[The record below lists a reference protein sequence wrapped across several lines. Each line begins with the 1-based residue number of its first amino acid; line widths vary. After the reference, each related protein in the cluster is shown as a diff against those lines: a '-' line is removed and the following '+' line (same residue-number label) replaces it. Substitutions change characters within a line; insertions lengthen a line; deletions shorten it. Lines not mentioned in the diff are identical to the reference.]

1 MLLSLRSSYAYFLIR
16 ELPHDL
22 YYRMWMYVMCAVA
35 TSNQITIVPIHSI
48 MCIAC
53 VSVRM
58 CVCDSLLVAS
68 QNHTQILYTTCYLL
82 HKMHLYI
89 YTQNGKWGKD
99 TENWDWR
106 RSVSVRAHSLLFYCC
121 SFPFASQMSNNQT
134 IWSRY
139 RLAFIEDSSEQPR
152 VKYRCTAFTSFINTL
167 VATSSRNTAQIDIY
181 QLFHNYWIVSFNWR
195 V

>member
-22 YYRMWMYVMCAVA
+22 YYQMWMYVMCAVA

-89 YTQNGKWGKD
+89 YTHRMGNEERIQRIETGAVECQSEL
-99 TENWDWR
+99 TL
-106 RSVSVRAHSLLFYCC
+106 VILLLFLSLCI
-121 SFPFASQMSNNQT
+121 ANVQ
-134 IWSRY
+134 
-139 RLAFIEDSSEQPR
+139 
-152 VKYRCTAFTSFINTL
+152 
-167 VATSSRNTAQIDIY
+167 
-181 QLFHNYWIVSFNWR
+181 
-195 V
+195 